1 MKTNIQSPVWASVS
15 IPAWVS
21 KTFYAGVVLLLFSLR
36 GLCSDGVTAVTEPTD
51 GSAVATHGT
60 ADGAVATP
68 VSRGAYAIPS
78 REALANMTVEQKE
91 ARMAEMKARVK
102 EIKAMDKSQ
111 LTKQDRRALRA
122 ELRSMNKE
130 ARAMGYAGGVYLSVG
145 ALIIIILLLILIL
158 R

>member
-1 MKTNIQSPVWASVS
+1 MNTNIQSPVWPSVN

-21 KTFYAGVVLLLFSLR
+21 KSFYAGVILLLFSLR
-36 GLCSDGVTAVTEPTD
+36 GLCSDGVTAVTVPGDEP
-51 GSAVATHGT
+51 
-60 ADGAVATP
+60 AVATP

-78 REALANMTVEQKE
+78 RETIAGMTTEQKE
-91 ARMAEMKARVK
+91 ARMVEMKARVK

-111 LTKQDRRALRA
+111 LTKQDRKALRA

>member
-1 MKTNIQSPVWASVS
+1 MKSNIQLPALPLVNIAAWAKRTLYVG
-15 IPAWVS
+15 IALV
-21 KTFYAGVVLLLFSLR
+21 LFSLR
-36 GLCSDGVTAVTEPTD
+36 SLAADGVTAMTD
-51 GSAVATHGT
+51 ETPAL
-60 ADGAVATP
+60 ATP
-68 VSRGAYAIPS
+68 VSSGAYAIPS
-78 REALANMTVEQKE
+78 KEAIASMTTEQKE

-111 LTKQDRRALRA
+111 LTKADRKALRA

-130 ARAMGYAGGVYLSVG
+130 ARAMGYAGGVYISIG